1 MGASTRHTIHTLG
14 LLMALSAAATV
25 ACDNSERSDE
35 RDQQV
40 GYRSGTVE
48 DGFLS
53 NGERGNMP
61 ISEIGWAGSVR
72 VTGGGQ
78 RVHDPDDIFIEIQNK
93 HPRPIY
99 LTRWQLI
106 VRSGTNRPGE
116 NHTLEVRPEY
126 AWSIPERES
135 GEPVQPNE
143 FVIIARK
150 RDGAF
155 RDADFFIEDLKLP
168 RDFFQIMIRDIDDR
182 LIEQLGDDEIEIF
195 AGAPFDGVVTRSM
208 ERIQLIFNNRGNR
221 ETSWH
226 TYAFNP
232 WDSDHDSF
240 RQRIHEDYRTY
251 TFASPGFA
259 NTPDYSG
266 NTAAGDFQ

>member
-1 MGASTRHTIHTLG
+1 MNAWRRYPFVVCGVLILMGAVG
-14 LLMALSAAATV
+14 
-25 ACDNSERSDE
+25 CDNSERSDE

-40 GYRSGTVE
+40 GYRAGTFE
-48 DGFLS
+48 DDFLS

-61 ISEIGWAGSVR
+61 ITEIGWSGTVRDAGNGVR
-72 VTGGGQ
+72 I
-78 RVHDPDDIFIEIQNK
+78 HDPDDIFLEIQNK

-116 NHTLEVRPEY
+116 NGTLPIRPNY
-126 AWSIPERES
+126 GWSMPEREN
-135 GEPVQPNE
+135 GQPVQPNE

-155 RDADFFIEDLKLP
+155 RDADYYIEDLDLP
-168 RDFFQIMIRDIDDR
+168 FDFFQITIRDIDDR
-182 LIEQLGDDEIEIF
+182 LIEQLGDDEVEIF
-195 AGAPFDGVVTRSM
+195 AGSPWDGVVTRSM
-208 ERIQLIFNNRGNR
+208 ERVQLIFNNRGNR
-221 ETSWH
+221 ETNWH

-232 WDSDHDSF
+232 WEEHEEF
-240 RQRIHEDYRTY
+240 RLRIHEDYRTY